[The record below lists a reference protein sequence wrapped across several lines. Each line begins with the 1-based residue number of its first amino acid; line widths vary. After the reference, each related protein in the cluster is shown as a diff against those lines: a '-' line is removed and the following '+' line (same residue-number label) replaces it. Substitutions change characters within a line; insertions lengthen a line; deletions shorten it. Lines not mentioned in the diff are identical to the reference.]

1 MIDNTF
7 RKFAIQYQTDNIC
20 RIMEASDWE
29 KPTKMNII
37 NNLLDKIGE
46 LISAKIIRSTV
57 VNSKGE
63 VTRKITIEYKE
74 PEPCSQ

>member
-1 MIDNTF
+1 MNSVIN
-7 RKFAIQYQTDNIC
+7 
-20 RIMEASDWE
+20 
-29 KPTKMNII
+29 MNII
-37 NNLLDKIGE
+37 NNLLSKIE
-46 LISAKIIRSTV
+46 ALLSSASVTRTMC